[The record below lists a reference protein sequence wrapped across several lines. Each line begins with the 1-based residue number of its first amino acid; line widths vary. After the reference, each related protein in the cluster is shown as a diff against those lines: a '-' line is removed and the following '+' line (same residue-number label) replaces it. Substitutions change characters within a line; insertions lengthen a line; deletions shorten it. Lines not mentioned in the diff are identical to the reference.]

1 MYGNM
6 DDGLLSF
13 VLQIIDVTQ
22 KTENVRQ
29 IIVIL

>member
-1 MYGNM
+1 M
-6 DDGLLSF
+6 DNGLLSF

-29 IIVIL
+29 IIVIF

>member
-6 DDGLLSF
+6 DNGLLSF

-29 IIVIL
+29 IIVIF